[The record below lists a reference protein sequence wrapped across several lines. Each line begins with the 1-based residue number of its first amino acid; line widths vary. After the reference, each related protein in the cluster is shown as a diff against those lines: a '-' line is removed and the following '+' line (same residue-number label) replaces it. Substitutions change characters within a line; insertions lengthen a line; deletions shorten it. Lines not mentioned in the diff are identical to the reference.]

1 LLPFCLPFLGGNRLS
16 IGSSTKAER
25 AAAKAIAVLRN
36 LAEAHAFA
44 IASRRLIDRL
54 RHESYE
60 KS

>member
-1 LLPFCLPFLGGNRLS
+1 LS
-16 IGSSTKAER
+16 IGSSTKAEQ
-25 AAAKAIAVLRN
+25 AAAKALAILRN

-54 RHESYE
+54 RRESYE